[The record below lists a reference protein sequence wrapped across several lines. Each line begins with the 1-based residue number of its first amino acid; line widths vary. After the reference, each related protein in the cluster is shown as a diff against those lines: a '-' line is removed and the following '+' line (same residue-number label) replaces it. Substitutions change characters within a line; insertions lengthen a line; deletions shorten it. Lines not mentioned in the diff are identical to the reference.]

1 MKKGKLILNLFF
13 TMLKI
18 GFFTFGGGYGMI
30 ALLESELVEKK
41 KWIEKDEFV
50 DMIAI
55 AESTPGPIAVNASTY
70 VGYKIAGFMGSLLAT
85 IGVCLPS
92 FIIIFLIS
100 LFFEK
105 FVALKYVA
113 YAFKGIQVCVTFLIF
128 LAGIKLFKNMKKNIF
143 NFILLFITMVLVI
156 VFNLFKVSF
165 STIYFILISALIGIF
180 IYLIKYLS
188 DKKKEETKWFI

>member
-143 NFILLFITMVLVI
+143 NFMLLSITMVLVI

-188 DKKKEETKWFI
+188 DKKKEETK

>member
-1 MKKGKLILNLFF
+1 MKKGKLLLNLFL

-18 GFFTFGGGYGMI
+18 GLFTFGGGYGMI

-70 VGYKIAGFMGSLLAT
+70 VGYKIEGFMGSLLAT

>member
-1 MKKGKLILNLFF
+1 MKKGKLILNLFL

-188 DKKKEETKWFI
+188 DKKKEETK

>member
-1 MKKGKLILNLFF
+1 MKKGKLILNLFL

-18 GFFTFGGGYGMI
+18 GLFTFGGGYGMI

-188 DKKKEETKWFI
+188 DKKKEETK

>member
-1 MKKGKLILNLFF
+1 MKKGKLLLNLFL

-18 GFFTFGGGYGMI
+18 GLFTFGGGYGMI

-92 FIIIFLIS
+92 FIIIFLIF

-188 DKKKEETKWFI
+188 DKKKEETK

>member
-70 VGYKIAGFMGSLLAT
+70 FSVFALYCSYFYYETLNVHHRKPPLPTLSL
-85 IGVCLPS
+85 P
-92 FIIIFLIS
+92 
-100 LFFEK
+100 
-105 FVALKYVA
+105 
-113 YAFKGIQVCVTFLIF
+113 
-128 LAGIKLFKNMKKNIF
+128 
-143 NFILLFITMVLVI
+143 
-156 VFNLFKVSF
+156 NLSP
-165 STIYFILISALIGIF
+165 
-180 IYLIKYLS
+180 
-188 DKKKEETKWFI
+188 

>member
-1 MKKGKLILNLFF
+1 MKKGKLLLNLFL

-18 GFFTFGGGYGMI
+18 GLFTFGGGYGMI

-113 YAFKGIQVCVTFLIF
+113 YAFKGIQV
-128 LAGIKLFKNMKKNIF
+128 
-143 NFILLFITMVLVI
+143 
-156 VFNLFKVSF
+156 
-165 STIYFILISALIGIF
+165 
-180 IYLIKYLS
+180 
-188 DKKKEETKWFI
+188 

>member
-13 TMLKI
+13 IMLKI

-188 DKKKEETKWFI
+188 DKKKEETK

>member
-85 IGVCLPS
+85 IGVCIPS

-143 NFILLFITMVLVI
+143 NFILLSITMVLVI

-188 DKKKEETKWFI
+188 DKKKEETK

>member
-1 MKKGKLILNLFF
+1 MKKGKLLLNLFL

-18 GFFTFGGGYGMI
+18 GLFTFGGGYGMI

-165 STIYFILISALIGIF
+165 STIYFILISSLIGIF

>member
-70 VGYKIAGFMGSLLAT
+70 VGYKIAGFMGSLLAM

-188 DKKKEETKWFI
+188 DKKKEETK

>member
-13 TMLKI
+13 IMLKI

>member
-41 KWIEKDEFV
+41 KWIEKDEFI

-143 NFILLFITMVLVI
+143 NFLLLFITMVLVI

-188 DKKKEETKWFI
+188 DKKKEETK

>member
-30 ALLESELVEKK
+30 SLLESELVEKK

-188 DKKKEETKWFI
+188 DKKKEETK

>member
-188 DKKKEETKWFI
+188 DKKKEETK

>member
-1 MKKGKLILNLFF
+1 MKKGKLLLNLFL

-18 GFFTFGGGYGMI
+18 GLFTFGGGYGMI

>member
-1 MKKGKLILNLFF
+1 MKKGKLLLNLFL

-18 GFFTFGGGYGMI
+18 GLFTFGGGYGMI

-188 DKKKEETKWFI
+188 DKKKEETK

>member
-1 MKKGKLILNLFF
+1 MKKGKLILNLFL

-18 GFFTFGGGYGMI
+18 GLFTFGGGYGMI

-55 AESTPGPIAVNASTY
+55 AESTPGPLAVNASTY

-85 IGVCLPS
+85 IGVCIPS

-105 FVALKYVA
+105 FIALKYVA
-113 YAFKGIQVCVTFLIF
+113 YAFQGIQVCVTFLIF

-188 DKKKEETKWFI
+188 DKKKEETK

>member
-143 NFILLFITMVLVI
+143 NVILLFITMVLVI

-188 DKKKEETKWFI
+188 DKKKEETK

>member
-18 GFFTFGGGYGMI
+18 GLFTFGGGYGMI

-188 DKKKEETKWFI
+188 DKKKEETK

>member
-1 MKKGKLILNLFF
+1 MKKGKLLLNLFL

-18 GFFTFGGGYGMI
+18 GLFTFGGGYGMI

-165 STIYFILISALIGIF
+165 STIYFILISSLIGIF

-188 DKKKEETKWFI
+188 DKKKEETK

>member
-1 MKKGKLILNLFF
+1 MKKGKLILNLFL

-18 GFFTFGGGYGMI
+18 GLFTFGGGYGMI

-165 STIYFILISALIGIF
+165 STIYFILISSLIGIF

-188 DKKKEETKWFI
+188 DKKKEETK

>member
-1 MKKGKLILNLFF
+1 MKKGKLLLNLFL

-180 IYLIKYLS
+180 VYLIKYLS
-188 DKKKEETKWFI
+188 DKKKEETK

>member
-1 MKKGKLILNLFF
+1 
-13 TMLKI
+13 
-18 GFFTFGGGYGMI
+18 
-30 ALLESELVEKK
+30 
-41 KWIEKDEFV
+41 
-50 DMIAI
+50 MIAI
-55 AESTPGPIAVNASTY
+55 AESTAGPIAVNASTY
-70 VGYKIAGFMGSLLAT
+70 VGYKTAGFMGSLLAT

-188 DKKKEETKWFI
+188 DKKKEETK